1 MWAHDQMSFSAYYA
15 DALCMKI
22 FIEKCSTHIKS
33 SPPPPSLI
41 PSTPPPFL
49 SLLRIQNNILLG
61 YRAGCYQINMASLNK
76 KCFKRSAIMHLPSGA
91 PAWPSGRAAFP
102 LVAGWRQTMPHCHWW
117 SLLWGGGSDCLSVRH
132 SNKLAFMLIAAKPR
146 STLARF
152 SFIPA

>member
-22 FIEKCSTHIKS
+22 FKEKYSTHIKS
-33 SPPPPSLI
+33 SPPLALI
-41 PSTPPPFL
+41 PSTPLPFL

-76 KCFKRSAIMHLPSGA
+76 KCFKRSAIMHLPSGT

-102 LVAGWRQTMPHCHWW
+102 LVAGWRQTMPACDWW
-117 SLLWGGGSDCLSVRH
+117 SLCGEGGGDR
-132 SNKLAFMLIAAKPR
+132 AA
-146 STLARF
+146 SQCGIQTNWLLC
-152 SFIPA
+152 

>member
-22 FIEKCSTHIKS
+22 FKEKYSTHIKS
-33 SPPPPSLI
+33 SPPLALI
-41 PSTPPPFL
+41 PSTPLPFL

-91 PAWPSGRAAFP
+91 PAWPPGPRSFPIGCRLAADNAGLRLVEP
-102 LVAGWRQTMPHCHWW
+102 L
-117 SLLWGGGSDCLSVRH
+117 GGG
-132 SNKLAFMLIAAKPR
+132 AA
-146 STLARF
+146 SQCGIQTNWLLC
-152 SFIPA
+152 